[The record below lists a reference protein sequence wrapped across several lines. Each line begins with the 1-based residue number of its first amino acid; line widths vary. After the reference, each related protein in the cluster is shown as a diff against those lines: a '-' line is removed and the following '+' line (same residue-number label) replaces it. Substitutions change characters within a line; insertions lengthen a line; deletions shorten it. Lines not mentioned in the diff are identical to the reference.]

1 LVRQQTGDGLDRVA
15 HVLAAA
21 EVAVRARFGLL
32 DGVGSL
38 LLFGGLLLTL
48 MVAESWFWLA
58 FVGFDV
64 MAAVYALKGVHW
76 LRARHRPRPDQ
87 NDRL

>member
-1 LVRQQTGDGLDRVA
+1 M
-15 HVLAAA
+15 
-21 EVAVRARFGLL
+21 

-58 FVGFDV
+58 FVGFVV
-64 MAAVYALKGVHW
+64 MAAVYALEGVHW
-76 LRARHRPRPDQ
+76 LRARHRPPA
-87 NDRL
+87 